1 MESASCHDP
10 WKPSLCW
17 AEIQSIYSYSWFHE
31 KSCFNPVS
39 YQETLVITSD
49 TLPPVIKIHPSKC
62 DLWNDLERHPNLTT
76 STAFHVDS
84 HIVATG
90 ILHVILRTAVKQGV
104 CPMSDIKIVTCFMMQ
119 RLRTWSAWSAR
130 GKQIILCRIFNIRG
144 YDVYVVSTQTYYV
157 PLRAWGMNQQQLF
170 FQARIVY
177 HRGFIPQGMDQIY
190 VGPQT
195 NGMGM
200 MGYYCRLL
208 QKMPIP
214 GSSVYCLMISFPRLF
229 SDPNWISLLRR
240 QVGCQD
246 RGRDTSALSRL
257 NDAPAPFST
266 HLWWENRDKLLVYCW
281 FRGWDDPRDE
291 EKNSS
296 SMFHLLIFSVATYWK
311 IRAVSFPN
319 QLNS

>member
-1 MESASCHDP
+1 
-10 WKPSLCW
+10 
-17 AEIQSIYSYSWFHE
+17 
-31 KSCFNPVS
+31 
-39 YQETLVITSD
+39 
-49 TLPPVIKIHPSKC
+49 
-62 DLWNDLERHPNLTT
+62 
-76 STAFHVDS
+76 
-84 HIVATG
+84 
-90 ILHVILRTAVKQGV
+90 
-104 CPMSDIKIVTCFMMQ
+104 
-119 RLRTWSAWSAR
+119 
-130 GKQIILCRIFNIRG
+130 
-144 YDVYVVSTQTYYV
+144 
-157 PLRAWGMNQQQLF
+157 
-170 FQARIVY
+170 
-177 HRGFIPQGMDQIY
+177 
-190 VGPQT
+190 
-195 NGMGM
+195 
-200 MGYYCRLL
+200 
-208 QKMPIP
+208 MPIP